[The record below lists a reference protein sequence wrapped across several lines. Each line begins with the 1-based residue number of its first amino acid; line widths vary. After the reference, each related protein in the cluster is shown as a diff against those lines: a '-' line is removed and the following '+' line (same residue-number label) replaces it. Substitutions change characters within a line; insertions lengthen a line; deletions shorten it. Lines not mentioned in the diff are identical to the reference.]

1 MQRLLLTGL
10 GAATGLTVAL
20 LSERNEKR
28 EELVFQQLL
37 GVRRS
42 DYPYLGADQ
51 EVVELLYTLGQY
63 REVGP
68 ELFLVIVKNFDKIC
82 AFYQNAQDRQN
93 STSRMGDVISVGS
106 LRVTLLMSLRNMV
119 KLILHHTHRDIQ
131 VKQKVMLCVN
141 RLSELL
147 DGMRNEMKGLV
158 EQRVYERQQKQ
169 KRSRQSPSK
178 DVSNKKSKRNQT
190 DNTDNSQNE

>member
-42 DYPYLGADQ
+42 DSPYLGADQ

-169 KRSRQSPSK
+169 KRERERPAKRARQDVVEK
-178 DVSNKKSKRNQT
+178 DSEQSSEPQ
-190 DNTDNSQNE
+190 